1 MYRPVP
7 VSAMIQMETASFFN
21 RIEREVDLSNTKFLI
36 RKAAVLG
43 AGVMGAQI
51 AAHLVNANIETL
63 LFELPGD
70 ADNPNSNVVKAIE
83 KLKKQ
88 EPAPLSVKAKAISI
102 QPGNYDDHLELL
114 KDCDL
119 VIEAIAERMDWKHD
133 LYVKVAPFLGEQS
146 IFASNTSG
154 LSINRLAAA
163 FPENLR
169 HRFCGIHFFNP
180 PRYMHLVEL
189 IPCQVSDA
197 DMLDALEAFLVT
209 YLGKGVIRAKD
220 TPNFIANRIGVFS
233 LLTTMHHARAFNF
246 GFDLVDALTGALIGR
261 PKSATFRT
269 ADVVGLDTLAHVI
282 NTMRYTLTDDP
293 WHRYFAVPDW
303 LQELI
308 QSGALGEKVKHG
320 VYRKIGSEIH
330 VLDLTTQNYRL
341 AAAEVDDDL
350 KQLLKYSNPVE
361 KFAALRNSQQPQ
373 AQFLW
378 SIFRD
383 VFHYCAVQLESI
395 ADNARDLDLAIRWG
409 FGWNQGPFEIW
420 QAAGWQQIADWI
432 QADIAAGKAMSD
444 APLPRWIAVAAANG
458 TQGAHTVQ
466 GSFAP
471 LTGKMQPRSVLP
483 VYRRQ
488 LFPDRLIGE
497 DTSYGATIFETDAVR
512 MWHTGDDIAI
522 LSFKSKMH
530 TIGVD
535 VLEGVQQALKEA
547 EKNWRALVIWQ
558 TEPPFS
564 AGANLQKATE
574 KPKPEAQSGSA
585 PSSPPSPKSPTAFQ
599 QFLKKLRKST
609 QATVLQVA
617 RELDL
622 ADVLMAKKL
631 EEVSKMIQQFQQTSQ
646 GLRYS
651 MIPTVAAVDGL
662 ALGGGCEFVMH
673 CDRAVATLES
683 YIGLVETGV
692 GLLPAGGGCKEF
704 ALRAAQS
711 TKDGDPFSQLKL
723 YFQTVAMAELAKSA
737 EQAKELG
744 YLRPADVVVMNR
756 FELLHVAKM
765 QALALAEA
773 GYRPPLRAREVPVAG
788 NTGIATIQSMLVNM
802 REGGFISE
810 HDYLIGSKVAYVMCG
825 GDLTPGSLVDEDWL
839 LELERAA
846 FMELIATEKTQARI
860 EHTLKTGKPIRN

>member
-1 MYRPVP
+1 MRD
-7 VSAMIQMETASFFN
+7 Q
-21 RIEREVDLSNTKFLI
+21 RFLV

-63 LFELPGD
+63 LFELPGEE
-70 ADNPNSNVVKAIE
+70 DNPNVSVIKAVE

-88 EPAPLSVKAKAISI
+88 EPAPLSIKTKAACI
-102 QPGNYDDHLELL
+102 QPANYDQHLELL

-119 VIEAIAERMDWKHD
+119 VIEAIAERMDWKRD
-133 LYVKVAPFLGEQS
+133 LYVKVAPYLGEHT

-154 LSINRLAAA
+154 LSINQLAEA
-163 FPENLR
+163 FPQALR

-189 IPCQVSDA
+189 IPCQISDA
-197 DMLDALEAFLVT
+197 AMLDHLEEFLVT
-209 YLGKGVIRAKD
+209 DLGKGVIRAKD

-233 LLTTMHHARAFNF
+233 LLATMHHGREFNF
-246 GFDLVDALTGALIGR
+246 GFDQVDALTGSLIGR

-282 NTMRYTLTDDP
+282 NTMRDTLPDDP
-293 WHRYFAVPDW
+293 WHRYFVVPEW
-303 LQELI
+303 LQGLI
-308 QSGALGEKVKHG
+308 EKGALGEKVKRG
-320 VYRKIGSEIH
+320 VYQKIKSEIH
-330 VLDLTTQNYRL
+330 VLDLSTQAYRL
-341 AAAEVDDDL
+341 SASDVNEEL
-350 KQLLKYSNPVE
+350 KRLLKYSNPAE
-361 KFAALRNSQQPQ
+361 KFAALHNSQQPQ

-383 VFHYCAVQLESI
+383 LFHYCAVQLEAI
-395 ADNARDLDLAIRWG
+395 ADNTRDVDLAVRWG

-420 QAAGWQQIADWI
+420 QTAGWGQIVEWI
-432 QADIAAGKAMSD
+432 QEDISTGKSMSQ
-444 APLPRWIAVAAANG
+444 APLPQWVMTIAASDKQSV
-458 TQGAHTVQ
+458 HTDQ

-471 LTGKMQPRSVLP
+471 ASGELQPRSELP
-483 VYRRQ
+483 VYQRQ
-488 LFPDRLIGE
+488 LFPDRLVGE
-497 DTSYGATIFETDAVR
+497 EAIYGETIFETDAVR
-512 MWHTGDDIAI
+512 MWQSGDGIAI

-535 VLEGVQQALKEA
+535 VLDGVQQAVKEA
-547 EKNWRALVIWQ
+547 EQNWRALVIWQ

-574 KPKPEAQSGSA
+574 RPKIDAQHGSA
-585 PSSPPSPKSPTAFQ
+585 PSAPPQPPTAFQ
-599 QFLKKLRKST
+599 SFMKKFRKSA

-622 ADVLMAKKL
+622 ADALMAKKL
-631 EEVSKMIQQFQQTSQ
+631 AEVEGMIKQFQQASQ
-646 GLRYS
+646 ALRYS

-704 ALRAAQS
+704 AVRAAHYA
-711 TKDGDPFSQLKL
+711 KDGDPFPSLKY
-723 YFQTVAMAELAKSA
+723 YFQTVAMAELARSA

-744 YLRPADVVVMNR
+744 YLRLADTVVMNR
-756 FELLHVAKM
+756 FELLHVAKA
-765 QALALAEA
+765 QAIALAET
-773 GYRPPLRAREVPVAG
+773 GYRPPLRLREIPVAG
-788 NTGIATIQSMLVNM
+788 SSGIATIQSQLVNL
-802 REGGFISE
+802 REGDFISE
-810 HDYLIGSKVAYVMCG
+810 HDYLIATKVAHVMCG
-825 GDLTPGSLVDEDWL
+825 GDLTPGSLVDEDWF

-846 FMELIATEKTQARI
+846 FMELLATEKTQARI
-860 EHTLKTGKPIRN
+860 AHTLKTGKPLRN

>member
-1 MYRPVP
+1 
-7 VSAMIQMETASFFN
+7 
-21 RIEREVDLSNTKFLI
+21 
-36 RKAAVLG
+36 
-43 AGVMGAQI
+43 MGAQI

-63 LFELPGD
+63 LFELPAD
-70 ADNPNSNVVKAIE
+70 ADNPNANVIKAVE

-88 EPAPLSVKAKAISI
+88 EPAPLSVKAKATCI
-102 QPGNYDDHLELL
+102 QAGNYDQNLELL

-119 VIEAIAERMDWKHD
+119 VIEAIAERMDWKRD
-133 LYVKVAPFLGEQS
+133 LYVKVAPYLGEHT

-154 LSINRLAAA
+154 LSINQLAEA
-163 FPENLR
+163 FPEALR

-197 DMLDALEAFLVT
+197 AMLDHLEEFLVT

-233 LLTTMHHARAFNF
+233 LLATMHHGKEFNF
-246 GFDLVDALTGALIGR
+246 GFDLVDALTGTLIGR

-282 NTMRYTLTDDP
+282 NTMRDTLPDDP
-293 WHRYFAVPDW
+293 WHPYFAVPDW
-303 LQELI
+303 LQGLI
-308 QSGALGEKVKHG
+308 QAGALGEKVKRG
-320 VYRKIGSEIH
+320 VYQKIKNEIH
-330 VLDLTTQNYRL
+330 VFDLAKQAYRPS
-341 AAAEVDDDL
+341 AAEADEDL
-350 KQLLKYSNPVE
+350 KRLLKYSSPAE

-373 AQFLW
+373 MQFLW
-378 SIFRD
+378 AIFRD
-383 VFHYCAVQLESI
+383 LFHYCAVQLPAI
-395 ADNARDLDLAIRWG
+395 ADSARDLDLAVRWG

-420 QAAGWQQIADWI
+420 QAAGWKQIATWI
-432 QADIAAGKAMSD
+432 QEDIAAGKSMSQT
-444 APLPRWIAVAAANG
+444 PLPQWVMTIVASG
-458 TQGAHTVQ
+458 TQGVHAPQ

-471 LTGKMQPRSVLP
+471 ASGKIQLRSKLP
-483 VYRRQ
+483 VYQRQ
-488 LFPDRLIGE
+488 LFPDRLISEEAIYGE
-497 DTSYGATIFETDAVR
+497 TVFETDAVR
-512 MWHTGDDIAI
+512 MWHTGDRIAI

-530 TIGVD
+530 TVD
-535 VLEGVQQALKEA
+535 IEVLAGVQRAIKEA
-547 EKNWRALVIWQ
+547 EQNWRALVIWQ

-574 KPKPEAQSGSA
+574 RPKSDAKPSSA
-585 PSSPPSPKSPTAFQ
+585 PPPPPAPPSAFQ
-599 QFLKKLRKST
+599 SLIKKFKKSA

-631 EEVSKMIQQFQQTSQ
+631 AEVNNMIKQFQQTSQ
-646 GLRYS
+646 ALRYS

-704 ALRAAQS
+704 ALRAAQNA
-711 TKDGDPFSQLKL
+711 KDGDPFPQLKY

-737 EQAKELG
+737 DQAKELG
-744 YLRPADVVVMNR
+744 YLRLADTVVMHR
-756 FELLHVAKM
+756 FELLYVAKA
-765 QALALAEA
+765 QALALAET
-773 GYRPPLRAREVPVAG
+773 GYRPPLRPREIPVAG
-788 NTGIATIQSMLVNM
+788 NTGIATIQSQLVNL
-802 REGGFISE
+802 REGNFISE
-810 HDYLIGSKVAYVMCG
+810 HDHLIGGKVAHVMCG
-825 GDLTPGSLVDEDWL
+825 GDLTPGSLVDEDWF

-846 FMELIATEKTQARI
+846 FMELLATEKTQARI
-860 EHTLKTGKPIRN
+860 EHTLKTGKPLRN

>member
-1 MYRPVP
+1 LAEQR
-7 VSAMIQMETASFFN
+7 FF
-21 RIEREVDLSNTKFLI
+21 V

-70 ADNPNSNVVKAIE
+70 DKNPNANVIKAVE

-88 EPAPLSVKAKAISI
+88 EPAPLSVKTKATCI
-102 QPGNYDDHLELL
+102 QPANYDQHLELL

-119 VIEAIAERMDWKHD
+119 VIEAIAERMDWKRD
-133 LYVKVAPFLGEQS
+133 LYVKVAPYLGEHT

-154 LSINRLAAA
+154 LSINQLAEA
-163 FPENLR
+163 FPEELR

-189 IPCQVSDA
+189 IPCQVSGA
-197 DMLDALEAFLVT
+197 AMLDHLEEFLVT
-209 YLGKGVIRAKD
+209 NLGKGVIRAKD

-233 LLTTMHHARAFNF
+233 LLATMHHGRAFDF

-282 NTMRYTLTDDP
+282 NTMRDPLPDDP
-293 WHRYFAVPDW
+293 WHTHFAVPDW
-303 LQELI
+303 LQGLI
-308 QSGALGEKVKHG
+308 EAGALGEKVKRG
-320 VYRKIGSEIH
+320 VYQKIKGEIH
-330 VLDLTTQNYRL
+330 VLDRATKDYRL
-341 AAAEVDDDL
+341 SAAQVDEDL
-350 KQLLKYSNPVE
+350 KHLLKYSSPME
-361 KFAALRNSQQPQ
+361 KFAALRNSHEPQ

-383 VFHYCAVQLESI
+383 LFHYCAVQLESI
-395 ADNARDLDLAIRWG
+395 ADNARDLDLAVRWG

-420 QAAGWQQIADWI
+420 QAAGWKQIAHWI
-432 QADIAAGKAMSD
+432 QEDIAAGKCMSQ
-444 APLPRWIAVAAANG
+444 APLPPWVMTIADSESPAVHSA
-458 TQGAHTVQ
+458 Q

-471 LTGKMQPRSVLP
+471 VSGKPQGRSTLP
-483 VYRRQ
+483 VYQRQ
-488 LFPDRLIGE
+488 LFPDRLSGE
-497 DTSYGATIFETDAVR
+497 SATYGETIFETDAVR
-512 MWHTGDDIAI
+512 LWHTGDKVAI

-530 TIGVD
+530 TIGLD
-535 VLEGVQQALKEA
+535 VLEGTQLAIKEA
-547 EKNWRALVIWQ
+547 EQNWRALVIWQ

-574 KPKPEAQSGSA
+574 KPKADAHHSNVPAASPE
-585 PSSPPSPKSPTAFQ
+585 PPKPPTAFQ
-599 QFLKKLRKST
+599 SFLKKLRKST

-631 EEVSKMIQQFQQTSQ
+631 AEVEGMIKQFQQTSQ
-646 GLRYS
+646 MLRYS

-704 ALRAAQS
+704 AMRAAQNA
-711 TKDGDPFSQLKL
+711 KDGDPFPQLKH
-723 YFQTVAMAELAKSA
+723 YFQTVAMAELGKSA

-744 YLRPADVVVMNR
+744 YLRRADMVVMHR
-756 FELLHVAKM
+756 FELLHVAKA

-773 GYRPPLRAREVPVAG
+773 GYRPPLRTREIPVAG
-788 NTGIATIQSMLVNM
+788 NTGIATIQSQLVNM

-810 HDYLIGSKVAYVMCG
+810 HDDLIANKVAHVMCG
-825 GDLTPGSLVDEDWL
+825 GDLTPGSLVDEDWF

-846 FMELIATEKTQARI
+846 FMELLATEKTQARI
-860 EHTLKTGKPIRN
+860 EYTLKTGKPLRN

>member
-1 MYRPVP
+1 M
-7 VSAMIQMETASFFN
+7 
-21 RIEREVDLSNTKFLI
+21 SNAKFLI
-36 RKAAVLG
+36 RKTAILG

-51 AAHLVNANIETL
+51 AAHMVNAGIETL

-70 ADNPNSNVVKAIE
+70 AKNPNANVIKAVE

-88 EPAPLSVKAKAISI
+88 EPAPLSARAKAVSI
-102 QPGNYDDHLELL
+102 QSANYDQHLELL

-119 VIEAIAERMDWKHD
+119 VIEAIAERMDWKRD
-133 LYVKVAPFLGEQS
+133 LYAKVSPFLGEQS

-154 LSINRLAAA
+154 LSINQLAEA

-189 IPCQVSDA
+189 IPCQASDA
-197 DMLDALEAFLVT
+197 SMLDNLEAFLVT
-209 YLGKGVIRAKD
+209 HLGKGVIRAKD

-233 LLTTMHHARAFNF
+233 LLATMHHSQAFHLD
-246 GFDLVDALTGALIGR
+246 FDLVDALTGTLIGR

-282 NTMRYTLTDDP
+282 NTMRDTLPDNP

-303 LQELI
+303 LQSLI
-308 QSGALGEKVKHG
+308 ESGALGEKVKRG
-320 VYRKIGSEIH
+320 VYQKIKGEIH
-330 VLDLTTQNYRL
+330 VLDLATQNYRISGT
-341 AAAEVDDDL
+341 EVDEEL
-350 KQLLKYSNPVE
+350 KRLLKYSTAAD
-361 KFAALRNSQQPQ
+361 KFSGLRNSHHPQ

-378 SIFRD
+378 AIFRD
-383 VFHYCAVQLESI
+383 VFHYCAVQLASI
-395 ADNARDLDLAIRWG
+395 ADNARDLDLAVRWG

-420 QAAGWQQIADWI
+420 QTAGWQQITQWI
-432 QADIAAGKAMSD
+432 QEDIAAGKTMSQT
-444 APLPRWIAVAAANG
+444 PLPQWVLEIANSL
-458 TQGAHTVQ
+458 TQSVHTAQ
-466 GSFAP
+466 GSFSPAS
-471 LTGKMQPRSVLP
+471 GINQRRSQLP

-488 LFPDRLIGE
+488 PFPDRLIGE
-497 DTSYGATIFETDAVR
+497 DAHYGETIFETDAVR
-512 MWHTGDDIAI
+512 MWHTGDDVAI

-530 TIGVD
+530 TIGID
-535 VLEGVQQALKEA
+535 VLEGVQHALKEA
-547 EKNWRALVIWQ
+547 EQHWRALVIWQ

-574 KPKPEAQSGSA
+574 KPKPEAQPDNA
-585 PSSPPSPKSPTAFQ
+585 PPAPPQPPTAFQ
-599 QFLKKLRKST
+599 QFLKKLRKTT

-631 EEVSKMIQQFQQTSQ
+631 EEVNGMIKQFQQTSQ
-646 GLRYS
+646 ALRYS
-651 MIPTVAAVDGL
+651 MVPTVAAVDGL

-704 ALRAAQS
+704 AMRAAQNA
-711 TKDGDPFSQLKL
+711 KDGDPFPLLQL
-723 YFQTVAMAELAKSA
+723 YFKTVAMAELAKSA

-744 YLRPADVVVMNR
+744 YLRFTDVVVMHR
-756 FELLHVAKM
+756 YELLHIAKA
-765 QALALAEA
+765 QALALAES
-773 GYRPPLRAREVPVAG
+773 GYRPPLRMREIPVAG
-788 NTGIATIQSMLVNM
+788 NTGIATIESMLVNM

-810 HDYLIGSKVAYVMCG
+810 HDYLIGCKVAHVMCG
-825 GDLTPGSLVDEDWL
+825 GDLTPGSLVDEDWF
-839 LELERAA
+839 LELERTA

-860 EHTLKTGKPIRN
+860 EHTLKTGKPLRN